1 MKLPNCRFQGPA
13 QLPKLHWMEMKRV
26 CTVNNRSFVTQAFR
40 PQHFNNCSA
49 EILRQQCIVLCP
61 FFVHFLSILCPFFVL
76 YVDGSWYSFIVC
88 VCGARTKSRKLQY
101 TNGPSHFLSFFL
113 AGQSY
118 MSRPHMCRNAQ
129 KQLNAVECAL
139 ILFSSSFL
147 NWGFLATAP

>member
-1 MKLPNCRFQGPA
+1 MLMKLPNCRFQGPA

-40 PQHFNNCSA
+40 PQHCNNCSA

-61 FFVHFLSILCPFFVL
+61 FFVHSLSCMLMVHDIHSSC
-76 YVDGSWYSFIVC
+76 VC

-139 ILFSSSFL
+139 ILSSSSFL
-147 NWGFLATAP
+147 NWGFLATAS